1 MLIRDDHV
9 VNMCEMKFYNDEF
22 SVSKETSV
30 NSLCKRVEKN
40 NIPVNPPHLKQYDN
54 LLRREVI

>member
-1 MLIRDDHV
+1 MSAISAA
-9 VNMCEMKFYNDEF
+9 NYKEF
-22 SVSKETSV
+22 LLKYEHSVSRETSV

-40 NIPVNPPHLKQYDN
+40 NIPFNTPHPEQYDN